1 MYRYDLRGRKMKIGI
16 IGRGTV
22 GSAVYEGLE
31 YLGHTMSFFD
41 PKYEGS
47 TLSDVLDTE
56 VVFISVPTDQ
66 VANGDC
72 DVSIVDNVVN
82 ELAVNNY
89 KGLVSIKSTVIPGTT
104 DRLQRQY
111 PTLRMSMVP
120 EFLRAKHALSDFVD
134 NHDLLVVGTYNRED
148 ADILVELHGSFPAH
162 TARVTP
168 TEAEVI
174 KYFNNVHHAMSVTFA
189 NIAYDVCG
197 KLGANYINVYKA
209 ITKRECFNPA
219 YLMANKNMRGYGG
232 HCLPKDT
239 SAWNN
244 LIKNLGLPYNM
255 IQSVIDD
262 NEKVSLQ

>member
-1 MYRYDLRGRKMKIGI
+1 MKIGI

-31 YLGHTMSFFD
+31 YLGHAMTFFD
-41 PKYEGS
+41 PKHEGS
-47 TLSDVLDTE
+47 TLSNVLDTDA
-56 VVFISVPTDQ
+56 VFISVPTNQ
-66 VANGDC
+66 AANGDC
-72 DVSIVDNVVN
+72 DTTIVDRVVA
-82 ELAVNNY
+82 ELAQANY
-89 KGLVSIKSTVIPGTT
+89 TGLVSIKSTVIPGTT
-104 DRLQRQY
+104 DRLQKSY
-111 PTLRMSMVP
+111 PGLRISMVP
-120 EFLRAKHALSDFVD
+120 EFLRAKSALADFVY
-134 NHDLLVVGTYNRED
+134 NHDLLVVGCYNKED
-148 ADILVELHGSFPAH
+148 TDLIVEIHGSFPQH
-162 TARVTP
+162 VARVSP

-189 NIAYDVCG
+189 NIAYDVCD
-197 KLGANYINVYKA
+197 KLGANYMNVYKA

-262 NEKVSLQ
+262 NEKVKS

>member
-1 MYRYDLRGRKMKIGI
+1 MCEYDFRGSKMKIGI

-47 TLSDVLDTE
+47 QLEHVLDTE
-56 VVFISVPTDQ
+56 IVFISVPTDQ
-66 VANGDC
+66 AANGDC
-72 DVSIVDNVVN
+72 DTTIVDRVIN
-82 ELAVNNY
+82 ELAAAGY

-104 DRLQRQY
+104 DRYQQQY
-111 PTLRMSMVP
+111 PSLRMSMVP
-120 EFLRAKHALSDFVD
+120 EFLRAKSALADFVY
-134 NHDLLVVGTYNRED
+134 NHDLLVVGTYNKED
-148 ADILVELHGSFPAH
+148 AEIIVELHGSFPQH
-162 TARVTP
+162 VARVTP
-168 TEAEVI
+168 TEAEII

-197 KLGANYINVYKA
+197 RMGANYMNVYKA

-244 LIKNLGLPYNM
+244 LIKKLDLPYTM

-262 NEKVSLQ
+262 NEKVKSQ

>member
-1 MYRYDLRGRKMKIGI
+1 MKIGI
-16 IGRGTV
+16 IGKGTV
-22 GSAVYEGLE
+22 GSAVFEGLE
-31 YLGHTMSFFD
+31 YLGHSMAFFD
-41 PKYEGS
+41 PKHEGS
-47 TLSDVLDTE
+47 KLQHVLDTD

-66 VANGDC
+66 TANGDC

-89 KGLVSIKSTVIPGTT
+89 SGLVSIKSTVIPGTT
-104 DRLQRQY
+104 DRLQQMY
-111 PTLRMSMVP
+111 PALRMSMVP

-134 NHDLLVVGTYNRED
+134 NHDLLVVGTYNKED
-148 ADILVELHGSFPAH
+148 ADIVVELHGSFPAAV
-162 TARVTP
+162 ARVTP

-189 NIAYDVCG
+189 NITHDVCE

-244 LIKNLGLPYNM
+244 LIKKLGLPYNM

-262 NEKVSLQ
+262 NDKVQSQ

>member
-1 MYRYDLRGRKMKIGI
+1 MKIGI
-16 IGRGTV
+16 VGKGTV
-22 GSAVYEGLE
+22 GSAVFEGLE
-31 YLGHTMSFFD
+31 YLGHTMTFFD
-41 PKYEGS
+41 PKHEGS
-47 TLSDVLDTE
+47 TLNDVLDTD
-56 VVFISVPTDQ
+56 VVFISVPTEQ
-66 VANGDC
+66 SANGDC
-72 DVSIVDNVVN
+72 DTTIVDRVVG
-82 ELAVNNY
+82 ELATANY
-89 KGLVSIKSTVIPGTT
+89 CGLVAIKSTVIPGTT

-111 PTLRMSMVP
+111 PALRMSMVP

-134 NHDLLVVGTYNRED
+134 NHDLLVVGTYTKED
-148 ADILVELHGSFPAH
+148 ADLVVELHGSFPAAV
-162 TARVTP
+162 ARVTP

-189 NIAYDVCG
+189 NITYDVCEQ
-197 KLGANYINVYKA
+197 LGANYINVYKA

-244 LIKNLGLPYNM
+244 LIKNLGLPYSM

-262 NEKVSLQ
+262 NEKVKSQ

>member
-1 MYRYDLRGRKMKIGI
+1 M
-16 IGRGTV
+16 T
-22 GSAVYEGLE
+22 
-31 YLGHTMSFFD
+31 FFD

-47 TLSDVLDTE
+47 TITDVLDTD

-66 VANGDC
+66 AANGDC
-72 DVSIVDNVVN
+72 NTAIVDRVVE
-82 ELAVNNY
+82 ELAVANY
-89 KGLVSIKSTVIPGTT
+89 QGLVSIKSTVIPGTT
-104 DRLQRQY
+104 DRLQKQH
-111 PTLRMSMVP
+111 PGLRMSMVP
-120 EFLRAKHALSDFVD
+120 EFLRAKSALADFVY
-134 NHDLLVVGTYNRED
+134 NHDLLVVGCYNKED
-148 ADILVELHGSFPAH
+148 ADIIVELHGSFPQH
-162 TARVTP
+162 VARVTP

-189 NIAYDVCG
+189 NIAYDVCD
-197 KLGANYINVYKA
+197 KLGANYMNVYKA

-244 LIKNLGLPYNM
+244 LIKNLGLSYTM

-262 NEKVSLQ
+262 NEKVQQQ